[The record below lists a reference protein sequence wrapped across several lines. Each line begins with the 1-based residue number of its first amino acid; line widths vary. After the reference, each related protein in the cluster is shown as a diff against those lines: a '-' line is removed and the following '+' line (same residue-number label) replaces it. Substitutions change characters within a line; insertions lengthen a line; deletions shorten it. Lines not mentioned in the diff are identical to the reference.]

1 VNKAHLAMALPQD
14 VTYSGFKELIC
25 PYHLVTELQMGGT
38 EVSAELQTL
47 VEQAVKDIKKS
58 KGAEKR
64 AMRLNCD
71 ELALLLDDASTKASV
86 IRQPTGKILKCV
98 KSKQQKNF
106 VFSYICCGDDD
117 VVGSKSCTYYCHTMK
132 CKNLQAQ
139 EDIVHAVKHNCRTIR
154 LKRDSFTKD
163 GRHVGELNGEL
174 LDNAIAWWNACKQ
187 PMFHYRLTKGGSNNA
202 ISGIIRARCEAGAGL
217 DKKVRL
223 DSEVRGLGL
232 VELLAEKFNMGDI
245 NLNEWAVMF
254 KTANEEEIL
263 DDDSNPIEHSLG
275 WNDPSDGDF
284 ILKRLPKGF
293 ARVGGGGGD
302 AFKTSAA
309 NDPRSPAAQGPRSP
323 GSPTGSVGMNQ
334 GLGPMLPY
342 NEEDEDLLLS
352 VMITRQS
359 GSGLGFKLTPAY
371 LLQMCTTFCFLN
383 KEEESLRRLLGK
395 IGDLIAKTVST
406 NAANPAILLFWAS
419 NTMKLVAGFS
429 TDERLLGIYKDTVA
443 ASLDAT
449 VNNSLDAIMQCKRD
463 NVILP
468 SELSAPAF
476 ESPAELRGVIVK
488 HYEALD
494 ATMSRENLQ
503 EVVDRITAAMPTP
516 KKVQPATPTD
526 SNSSDPPPSF
536 NLGGATV
543 TSVETE
549 PNTTPTTTTTSSG
562 AAASSTPSGKGGG
575 GGGDDGEQADEST
588 EQGEGGGQH
597 QERPGIDPLP
607 EEWEELVD
615 QETKHRFF
623 ANHLTRQTSWTDPR
637 DKLTT
642 VSLTKGATGLGL
654 GISGAK
660 RTWDDRLV
668 LGIFVSSLV
677 PNAAAAED
685 GSLHVGDEILEVQG
699 HSLIGVS
706 REYAIGFL
714 KQIQLN
720 DSVTLLVSQEPE
732 TWVNPAKEK
741 AALRHTAL

>member
-1 VNKAHLAMALPQD
+1 MALPQD
-14 VTYSGFKELIC
+14 VTYNGFKELAC
-25 PYHLVTELQMGGT
+25 PTHLVMELQMAGA
-38 EVSAELQTL
+38 EVSSELQTL
-47 VEQAVKDIKKS
+47 VEQAVKDIKKG
-58 KGAEKR
+58 KAEKR

-71 ELALLLDDASTKASV
+71 ELALQLDDTSTKASV

-117 VVGSKSCTYYCHTMK
+117 VVGAKTCTYYIHTMK

-139 EDIVHAVKHNCRTIR
+139 EDIAHAVTHNCRTIR
-154 LKRDSFTKD
+154 LKRGSVTKT
-163 GRHVGELNGEL
+163 GRAVAELNGEL

-187 PMFHYRLTKGGSNNA
+187 PMFHYRLTKGSEGA
-202 ISGIIRARCEAGAGL
+202 ISGVIRARCEAGAGL

-223 DSEVRGLGL
+223 DSQVRGLAL

-284 ILKRLPKGF
+284 ILKKLPKGF
-293 ARVGGGGGD
+293 ARVGGGGGGS
-302 AFKTSAA
+302 SAA
-309 NDPRSPAAQGPRSP
+309 SASSGSGKQASPTGPQSP
-323 GSPTGSVGMNQ
+323 GSPTGSNNQ
-334 GLGPMLPY
+334 GLGPVLPY

-383 KEEESLRRLLGK
+383 KEEDSLRRLLGK
-395 IGDLIAKTVST
+395 IGGLIASTVAA
-406 NAANPAILLFWAS
+406 NAANPAVLLFWAS
-419 NTMKLVAGFS
+419 NTMKLASGFS
-429 TDERLLGIYKDTVA
+429 TDQTLLGIYKEAAA
-443 ASLDAT
+443 ASLEAT
-449 VNNSLDAIMQCKRD
+449 VQQALDAIMQCKQD
-463 NVILP
+463 GMALP
-468 SELSAPAF
+468 TELVGPAYTTA
-476 ESPAELRGVIVK
+476 AELRGVIAK

-516 KKVQPATPTD
+516 KKQQPATPTD

-549 PNTTPTTTTTSSG
+549 TTTT
-562 AAASSTPSGKGGG
+562 AAASSTPTGKDGG
-575 GGGDDGEQADEST
+575 GGGDGGEQADEST
-588 EQGEGGGQH
+588 EQQKQQH

-642 VSLTKGATGLGL
+642 VSLTKGKTGLGL

-677 PNAAAAED
+677 ANAAAAED

-741 AALRHTAL
+741 AVRHTAL